1 MKVLHHR
8 ERIEA
13 GDGTVVAVGFDQPE
27 RMVRGLDFPWPVLV
41 DRERVAYRSF
51 GLGRAPLTELLTLSW
66 VPGYVRK
73 LLRGDPL
80 KRPGHDVLQ
89 LGGDFVIDRDGLVV
103 LAHPSAHFED
113 REPVGALVAAMEAG

>member
-1 MKVLHHR
+1 VKVLHHR

-13 GDGTVVAVGFDQPE
+13 AGGTVVAVGFDQPE

-41 DRERVAYRSF
+41 DRARVAYRSF
-51 GLGRAPLTELLTLSW
+51 GLGRAPLNELLSLGW
-66 VPGYVRK
+66 LPGYVRK

-80 KRPGHDVLQ
+80 KRPGLDVLQ
-89 LGGDFVIDRDGLVV
+89 LGGDFVIDRDGLVL

-113 REPVGALVAAMEAG
+113 REPVGALVAAIET

>member
-8 ERIEA
+8 ERIDVA
-13 GDGTVVAVGFDQPE
+13 GATVLAVGFDSPE

-41 DRERVAYRSF
+41 DRERAAYRSF
-51 GLGRAPLTELLTLSW
+51 GLGRAPLTQLLTLGW

-73 LLRGDPL
+73 LFRGDPL
-80 KRPGHDVLQ
+80 KRPGLDVLQ

-113 REPVGALVAAMEAG
+113 REPVGALVAAMEGA